1 MWRRSPFDDLFN
13 VFRDFE
19 SVFSRTFPE
28 IFNAPFESS
37 RLLPAGTEKG
47 TAMTGGK
54 DRPARGL
61 AAYTLFPAVE
71 SFEKDG
77 KLHIRA
83 EMPGVEPSDV
93 NVSITGNR
101 LTISGE
107 RKSSREL
114 DEANVFVRELSH
126 GTFERSFSLPEGINA
141 EEVKA
146 EFSNGMLSL
155 TLPLPPQNKTR
166 QVKIQVGQGGDKKK
180 AA

>member
-19 SVFSRTFPE
+19 NVFGRTFPE
-28 IFNAPFESS
+28 IFRGPFEGSK
-37 RLLPAGTEKG
+37 LLPSGKEAGT
-47 TAMTGGK
+47 A
-54 DRPARGL
+54 L
-61 AAYTLFPAVE
+61 AGPNDWPGREPGAYTLFPAVE

-101 LTISGE
+101 LTIGGE
-107 RKSSREL
+107 RKSSREM
-114 DEANVFVRELSH
+114 EKANVFVRELSH
-126 GTFERSFSLPEGINA
+126 GTFERSFTLPEGVDA
-141 EEVKA
+141 DAVKA
-146 EFSNGMLSL
+146 DFSNGMLSL
-155 TLPLPPQNKTR
+155 TLPLPVQGKSR
-166 QVKIQVGQGGDKKK
+166 QVKIQIGQGGDKKK